1 MTAGLRWLGLLRV
14 PVPSHAGH
22 TYHGLRTPCRACSPG
37 WPIYLWADRRE
48 AHVSPFS
55 RTGCQGASAA
65 PGAGEASL
73 PQEMAQDFLLT
84 GLLWHRYFPYSHWP
98 SQKTP
103 PWLSPGMASGDSLPV
118 ASMMSR
124 KFSEA

>member
-1 MTAGLRWLGLLRV
+1 MLVPTLGQAVRV
-14 PVPSHAGH
+14 QVQPLG
-22 TYHGLRTPCRACSPG
+22 PG
-37 WPIYLWADRRE
+37 EP
-48 AHVSPFS
+48 
-55 RTGCQGASAA
+55 
-65 PGAGEASL
+65 SL
-73 PQEMAQDFLLT
+73 PQELVQDFLLT